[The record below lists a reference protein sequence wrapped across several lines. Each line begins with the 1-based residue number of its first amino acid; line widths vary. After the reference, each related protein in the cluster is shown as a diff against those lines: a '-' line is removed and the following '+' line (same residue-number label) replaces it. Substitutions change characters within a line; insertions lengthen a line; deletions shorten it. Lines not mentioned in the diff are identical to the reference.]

1 MSKDGSGGIL
11 DGGWSLRKRKT
22 TRRKSVVCKI
32 LFSRDDGDAGTR
44 KGLLQR
50 QVVSMGSLL

>member
-22 TRRKSVVCKI
+22 TRRKSAVCKI

-50 QVVSMGSLL
+50 